1 MEHERNLKF
10 AVAKGVVGLA
20 LGTIVL
26 ATQSLASPLQEQS
39 DRVIVALDPTAPL
52 ANRSGHAAAISP
64 DGSSVVYVGERQGE
78 QYLYLYS
85 LEDRSTRVI
94 AGSERVRRGPIF
106 SSDGKSLAFSA
117 GGKLRKVSLAG
128 GEPEILCATP
138 SFWGA
143 DWAEDTI
150 VFGGNRDPLT
160 IGLHRLSPAGG
171 TPQEIVLADAS
182 QGESAFAFPEVL
194 PGGEAILFSVW
205 VRNDWRTEVF
215 SPQTGERK
223 IVLEAAR
230 QAHYVLTGHLVYEKA
245 GTGTLMAVPF
255 DLSTLELSGESVPVL
270 EGVRQSLRRGVDYG
284 LSSEGSLVYVPR
296 TQYQQELVW
305 VDRKGAEIPILSR
318 QQDFST
324 PRVSGDGTRVTF
336 TLAEGNR
343 QNIWIHDLGDGSV
356 RRLTDGELNS
366 TQSWMPDGRSIVFQS
381 NRDGLNG
388 LYRQAVDGRGS
399 AESITAA
406 TRMSQVPS
414 SFTPDGNAL
423 TYLNRGTIWRMSL
436 AGDRQPQKLVDTSVF
451 ECCAVISPDGRWF
464 AYVAGPQSIYV
475 SPYPEGDLR
484 WLISGEEGGQQP
496 VWSPTGNELFYR
508 SGNKMMGVSIQTEP
522 VFKADPPQMLFEAPY
537 VANQRLPQVQNY
549 DVSPDG
555 QRFLMIKDHTQPAQ
569 IHVIRNWFE
578 ELKRL
583 VPTD

>member
-1 MEHERNLKF
+1 MKDKRNLKLA
-10 AVAKGVVGLA
+10 AVKGVVGLA

-26 ATQSLASPLQEQS
+26 TTQSLASPLQEQS
-39 DRVIVALDPTAPL
+39 NRVIVSLDPTAPL

-64 DGSSVVYVGERQGE
+64 DGSAIVYVGEREGE

-85 LEDRSTRVI
+85 LEDKSTRLI

-106 SSDGKSLAFSA
+106 SPDGKSLAFSA

-171 TPQEIVLADAS
+171 TPQEIALADAS
-182 QGESAFAFPEVL
+182 QGESAFAFPEIL
-194 PGGEAILFSVW
+194 PGGQAILFSVL
-205 VRNDWRTEVF
+205 VRNNWRTEVF
-215 SPQTGERK
+215 SSQTGRRK

-230 QAHYVLTGHLVYEKA
+230 QAHYVPTGHLVYEKA
-245 GTGTLMAVPF
+245 GTGTLMVAPF
-255 DLSTLELSGESVPVL
+255 DLTTLELTGESVPVL
-270 EGVRQSLRRGVDYG
+270 EGVRQSARRGVDYG
-284 LSSEGSLVYVPR
+284 LSSQGSLVYIPR
-296 TQYQQELVW
+296 TQYDQELVW
-305 VDRKGAEIPILSR
+305 VDRKGAETPLLRR
-318 QQDFST
+318 QQNLAT
-324 PRVSGDGTRVTF
+324 PRVSSDGTQVTF
-336 TLAEGNR
+336 TLSEGNR
-343 QNIWIHDLGDGSV
+343 QNVWIYDLENRSL
-356 RRLTDGELNS
+356 RPLTGGELNS
-366 TQSWMPDGRSIVFQS
+366 TQSWMPDGKSIVFQS
-381 NRDGLNG
+381 NREGLNG
-388 LYRQAVDGRGS
+388 LYRQATDGSGS
-399 AESITAA
+399 AEAITVP
-406 TRMSQVPS
+406 TRMSQVPG
-414 SFTPDGNAL
+414 SFTPDGKAL
-423 TYLNRGTIWRMSL
+423 TYLNRGTLWRLSL
-436 AGDRQPQKLVDTSVF
+436 AGNRQPQKLVDTSVF
-451 ECCAVISPDGRWF
+451 ECCSVVSPDGRWF
-464 AYVAGPQSIYV
+464 AYVSGPQDVYV

-484 WLISGEEGGQQP
+484 WLVSGEQGGQQP
-496 VWSPTGNELFYR
+496 VWSPTGSELFYR

-522 VFKADPPQMLFEAPY
+522 VFKAGPPQVLFEGAY
-537 VANQRLPQVQNY
+537 VSNQRLPQVQNY

-555 QRFLMIKDHTQPAQ
+555 QRFLMIKDHTEPAQ